1 MIVSQTLISSI
12 LFLVSAAIWAL
23 LAIFYDDFRWLNL
36 FLFIAFL
43 VMGLSKRRRYTQEK
57 DYEED

>member
-1 MIVSQTLISSI
+1 MSQTLISSI
-12 LFLVSAAIWAL
+12 LFLFSAAIWAL

-36 FLFIAFL
+36 FLFVAFL
-43 VMGLSKRRRYTQEK
+43 VMGLSKRRRYIQEK

>member
-1 MIVSQTLISSI
+1 MNQTLISSI
-12 LFLVSAAIWAL
+12 LFLVSASIWAL

-36 FLFIAFL
+36 FLFVAFL
-43 VMGLSKRRRYTQEK
+43 VMGLSKRRRYIKEK

>member
-1 MIVSQTLISSI
+1 MTVSQTLVSSI
-12 LFLVSAAIWAL
+12 LFLISAAIWAL

-43 VMGLSKRRRYTQEK
+43 VMGLSKRRRYIQEK